1 MGLDKKG
8 WFCDGQTD
16 DEVFILSKIYVYLAG
31 ISRRCN
37 FSDLFF
43 CSSAS
48 WKFLFSWSVNFLLI
62 SGLLVFF
69 LSIFAFLLDLR
80 RYWRPLS
87 LCIQIIEFLG
97 NCESFFG
104 FIQSLSRIA

>member
-1 MGLDKKG
+1 MVKRTTRFSFSRKFMSI
-8 WFCDGQTD
+8 WQA
-16 DEVFILSKIYVYLAG
+16 SAG
-31 ISRRCN
+31 GVISPT
-37 FSDLFF
+37 FF
-43 CSSAS
+43 FRSSAS